1 MRSKIDLY
9 NQALGRLGVKSLV
22 GPDDE
27 KDTAVFCERFY
38 VPAVEDVLDSNHFAC
53 SVTRA
58 NLARL
63 DETPVYGFKYAYALP
78 GDFLHLVQME
88 KDVPF
93 CIESGNRLLCN
104 LEQCNVSYVKRIT
117 NPAEFSSWVAECIVL
132 VLASKVA
139 AAISDSPALSEK
151 MLQEYLQVALP
162 KARTADTKQAH
173 VFHGNPYWEQIAR

>member
-1 MRSKIDLY
+1 M
-9 NQALGRLGVKSLV
+9 
-22 GPDDE
+22 
-27 KDTAVFCERFY
+27 
-38 VPAVEDVLDSNHFAC
+38 
-53 SVTRA
+53 
-58 NLARL
+58 
-63 DETPVYGFKYAYALP
+63 
-78 GDFLHLVQME
+78 
-88 KDVPF
+88 PF